1 MGVDGVDG
9 VIRPVMAALSA
20 SQAIWA
26 VVALGLT
33 VIVTAVMVVAV
44 VLVIMTVIV
53 VIVAPVITMVIIA
66 ALMVSRAGSPF
77 NFFDV
82 SILVCHLYQFANG
95 CRPLVVQLA
104 MELLM
109 PEPFGEGSD
118 GLGIRDV
125 RNGVSCF

>member
-1 MGVDGVDG
+1 MIITPGV
-9 VIRPVMAALSA
+9 M
-20 SQAIWA
+20 
-26 VVALGLT
+26 
-33 VIVTAVMVVAV
+33 
-44 VLVIMTVIV
+44 VIMTAIT
-53 VIVAPVITMVIIA
+53 VITMVMTIA
-66 ALMVSRAGSPF
+66 AVIVIVVASVFMMSRAGSPF

-118 GLGIRDV
+118 GLGISDV
-125 RNGVSCF
+125 RNGVSYFRETPNKVT